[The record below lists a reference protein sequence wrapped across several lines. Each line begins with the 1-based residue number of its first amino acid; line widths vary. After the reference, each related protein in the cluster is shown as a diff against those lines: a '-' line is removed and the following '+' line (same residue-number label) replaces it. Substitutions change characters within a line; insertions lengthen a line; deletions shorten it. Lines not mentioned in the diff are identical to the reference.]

1 MYKLSGFLA
10 PACGRA
16 GSRPSLSCEKP
27 NVLAGVLDSSSSGFF
42 SPAFRRYSVQR
53 TRLRH
58 AKWAAPRRSLTAC
71 AGGDWGSA
79 ETVDSLRGM
88 LAEMKGDPLEAYGG
102 QVVMHRGS
110 PEAKLMVIGEAPGA
124 EEDRLGTP
132 FVGRS
137 GELLDRILAAVDIDS
152 NHDAYITNIVKRR
165 PPNNRDP
172 LQRRSRTIC
181 PSCAMRSG

>member
-1 MYKLSGFLA
+1 MSYSQRLISAESHYISSRYCVSAGPISDSRFMSSRMGLMYKLSGFLA

-71 AGGDWGSA
+71 AGKTAADRTKTPPSPHWRA
-79 ETVDSLRGM
+79 VAWIHLLKTVVFSRH
-88 LAEMKGDPLEAYGG
+88 EQEATGAVQKRWTLYG
-102 QVVMHRGS
+102 VCWPR
-110 PEAKLMVIGEAPGA
+110 
-124 EEDRLGTP
+124 
-132 FVGRS
+132 
-137 GELLDRILAAVDIDS
+137 
-152 NHDAYITNIVKRR
+152 
-165 PPNNRDP
+165 
-172 LQRRSRTIC
+172 
-181 PSCAMRSG
+181 